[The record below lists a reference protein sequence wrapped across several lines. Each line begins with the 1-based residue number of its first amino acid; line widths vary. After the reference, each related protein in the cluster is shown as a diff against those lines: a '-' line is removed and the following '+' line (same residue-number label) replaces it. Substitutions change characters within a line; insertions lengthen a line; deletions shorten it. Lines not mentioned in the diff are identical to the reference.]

1 MPDGDE
7 TRARMLEIGAAVG
20 IKQPS
25 NYCFFPSREDLVVH
39 GRTALQHATLALVEQ
54 CTVDARGAA

>member
-1 MPDGDE
+1 MQDGDE
-7 TRARMLEIGAAVG
+7 TRARMLEIAAAVG

-25 NYCFFPSREDLVVH
+25 NYCFFPSRENLVVH
-39 GRTALQHATLALVEQ
+39 GRAALQHATLALVEQ